1 MWFDASAALTQIRCV
16 KSSKAGQVNTE
27 LRLDLISTNSTIST
41 VTLSKYENLH
51 LQGNDKE
58 KLYYTVK
65 SVFQEYQVLDE
76 LEPRCVAVNIKN
88 NVFANQTWTHAKQA
102 NRANRRT
109 HFAREVPKTPSSQK
123 IT

>member
-16 KSSKAGQVNTE
+16 KSSKAGQINTE

-88 NVFANQTWTHAKQA
+88 NV
-102 NRANRRT
+102 
-109 HFAREVPKTPSSQK
+109 
-123 IT
+123 

>member
-16 KSSKAGQVNTE
+16 KSSKAGQINTE

-51 LQGNDKE
+51 LQRNDKE
-58 KLYYTVK
+58 KLYYAIK

-76 LEPRCVAVNIKN
+76 LSPDAWR
-88 NVFANQTWTHAKQA
+88 
-102 NRANRRT
+102 
-109 HFAREVPKTPSSQK
+109 
-123 IT
+123 